1 MLKNK
6 TPISITIPKA
16 PKDLPKDLFSLWR
29 IPFNNDNDPSKL
41 INALRE
47 RIKELNCLYGIAQLA
62 ERHSDSI
69 ENLLQ
74 ELVIFLPFSWQYP
87 EITCA
92 RIMFKEKIYKS
103 KNFKITKWRQS
114 SQIYLYN
121 EPVGEI
127 AILYTEERPPLDEGP
142 FLKEE
147 RILLDAIAER
157 ISSVAMRISA
167 EHELQETNRQLVLER
182 KALREANAALRGVL
196 ARIEE
201 EKQKIYLDLQAN
213 VDKIMMPIL
222 HELTLH
228 LPKTQRQYAELLR
241 TSLEDIVSPF
251 VNHFSKTHLSLTTT
265 EINICNMIRNGLQTK
280 EIAGIRGVSSGTINR
295 HREHIRKK
303 LKITNSDVNLMTYL
317 QSNMWEQEGMK

>member
-1 MLKNK
+1 MIKKK
-6 TPISITIPKA
+6 TPFSKTISEDL
-16 PKDLPKDLFSLWR
+16 KDLPKDLFSLWR

-103 KNFKITKWRQS
+103 KDFKITKWRQS

-121 EPVGEI
+121 EPVGEV
-127 AILYTEERPPLDEGP
+127 AILYTEECPPLDEGP

-147 RILLDAIAER
+147 RVLLDAIAER